1 MNTTVTPELIAAE
14 KPDRVIVA
22 VGSDYAAP
30 SLPGLENKDVYNQ
43 YQVLRGEVAPTGK
56 VVVLGGG
63 GVGSE
68 VAQVLAVKGAEVTV
82 LDAKRVGNGMGML
95 RTMFMDLEFPGY
107 GIKRVNFA
115 KVTEIQDHMLY
126 ALAKNVVVVIVASC
140 IYNIGFVGMT
150 QMPIALLMT
159 MWFNKN
165 RATYMSIAYAGGGIG
180 GAIWAQVVSR
190 IIATGPEAWRTSF
203 IAMGALAMVAG
214 ILIVLFLIKKSPYE
228 IGQTPYEGKPGEEG
242 KQKELSDKQK
252 AHLAAQA
259 EANSWQGVTKGVAL
273 KSGSFWFLGLVLFCI
288 GVMAAGVSAH
298 TANYLTQDLGW
309 TTVAAGNVVSI
320 FTLAAVAGTIVG
332 GVLLDRL
339 GPVGGVAFA
348 CVTSA
353 IGLVSLLMAGV
364 STALAF
370 AFACLYGL
378 GQMMPKMVPAILVNS
393 CFGQKDYAAIF
404 SLINF
409 IFLIGAAFGS
419 TIIAIIANAAGYKVA
434 WIVVIVLCV
443 VIFLASSLAIAG
455 GKKLRAKYP
464 NEAVAK

>member
-1 MNTTVTPELIAAE
+1 M
-14 KPDRVIVA
+14 
-22 VGSDYAAP
+22 
-30 SLPGLENKDVYNQ
+30 ENKKFFGWKVMAGCFLISIFVTGVISNPISLYM
-43 YQVLRGEVAPTGK
+43 APICASLGISTSIYSLSTLAGTIIGAFATMVWAPK
-56 VVVLGGG
+56 MQKGNMKMFMIICAVITGGG
-63 GVGSE
+63 
-68 VAQVLAVKGAEVTV
+68 
-82 LDAKRVGNGMGML
+82 
-95 RTMFMDLEFPGY
+95 Y
-107 GIKRVNFA
+107 
-115 KVTEIQDHMLY
+115 MLY